1 MCNVLQHV
9 TPNDGNMPSF
19 RHRYGVEKAIVT
31 FERRRI
37 NTFLQRVEVLY
48 KTLKVVQNQ
57 TMERIATA
65 LL

>member
-1 MCNVLQHV
+1 MMEICLLFITDMVL
-9 TPNDGNMPSF
+9 
-19 RHRYGVEKAIVT
+19 RKRIVT